1 MKFNKLNFNCFT
13 QNLKLG
19 EGGKIITS
27 LKEANDNV

>member
-19 EGGKIITS
+19 GGIIVTS
-27 LKEANDNV
+27 LKEANDSV